1 MADNIIFTNAK
12 LELVKRIGDME
23 INTTTIINVL
33 RFSMEV
39 VEATTL
45 KGKAQS
51 ELAQKLVR
59 EIVVEAPISDDKEK
73 LLLDMIDQGVLSNT
87 IELIVQAS
95 NGELDLNTVMEV
107 GAGCCLPLCRNI
119 KTKK

>member
-95 NGELDLNTVMEV
+95 NGELDLNTIMEV
-107 GAGCCLPLCRNI
+107 GTGCCLPLCRNI